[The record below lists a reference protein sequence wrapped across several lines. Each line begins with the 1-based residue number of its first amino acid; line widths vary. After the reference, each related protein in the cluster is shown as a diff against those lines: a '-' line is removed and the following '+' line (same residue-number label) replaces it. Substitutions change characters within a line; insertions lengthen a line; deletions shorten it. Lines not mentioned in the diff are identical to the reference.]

1 MTRKPATKRNPAS
14 TDKLPEGLRRLP
26 SGRIQWRA
34 QVTLANG
41 TVRSLRGSA
50 DTIREA
56 VRDRELQREDA
67 LRGRT
72 VAPAEIKLSE
82 LFETFMT
89 EIEPEYSWSY
99 VQGLRSI
106 FRIHIEPRLG
116 HRKVQSIVPDNIK
129 QLYLNVRQSDPRPG
143 SAKRFGQPL
152 SISMRKKI
160 KTLITQLLDQ
170 AMREEIIVKNPARL
184 VRQRMRRVE
193 QHPDGVIPRAWT
205 FQEAQAF
212 YKVARS
218 YFKGQPFCFQLAT
231 GMRIGE
237 VLALQ
242 WTDVDLDTGEVRI
255 HANLGSQNGK
265 VVRGTVKTP
274 EAIRTILVSG
284 DALQLL
290 KEQARWQRL
299 IREAGHKRYQ
309 PPATVFCN
317 IYGGPQ
323 SPDNVYR
330 SMKQICEEARV
341 PYRGTHV
348 LRHTYVTQQFAQGV
362 DGVLLSRQ
370 VGHADPSFTAR
381 VYRTDNLQERA
392 HMTLDFSD
400 EE

>member
-242 WTDVDLDTGEVRI
+242 WTDVD
-255 HANLGSQNGK
+255 
-265 VVRGTVKTP
+265 
-274 EAIRTILVSG
+274 
-284 DALQLL
+284 
-290 KEQARWQRL
+290 
-299 IREAGHKRYQ
+299 
-309 PPATVFCN
+309 
-317 IYGGPQ
+317 
-323 SPDNVYR
+323 
-330 SMKQICEEARV
+330 
-341 PYRGTHV
+341 
-348 LRHTYVTQQFAQGV
+348 
-362 DGVLLSRQ
+362 
-370 VGHADPSFTAR
+370 
-381 VYRTDNLQERA
+381 
-392 HMTLDFSD
+392 
-400 EE
+400 